1 MITQRFKSKFTA
13 WNSKANGQFMG
24 LTHLLSAIS
33 DNLHEREGELKM
45 IEIGSYMGEST
56 MMFASTGLFDEIHVI
71 EPHTG
76 EEEFNEEN
84 DYTWDFI
91 KKEFKTNLRFF
102 DNIIHH
108 KNFSQHISNN
118 FDDNDYD
125 FVYIDANHTYENV
138 KIDIELYL
146 PKLKKGGIIA
156 GHDYHEV
163 WPGVMKAVDETVGQ
177 PDNILWDTSWFKVL

>member
-56 MMFASTGLFDEIHVI
+56 MMFASTGLFDEIHEI

-91 KKEFKTNLRFF
+91 KKEFKTNLR
-102 DNIIHH
+102 
-108 KNFSQHISNN
+108 
-118 FDDNDYD
+118 
-125 FVYIDANHTYENV
+125 
-138 KIDIELYL
+138 
-146 PKLKKGGIIA
+146 
-156 GHDYHEV
+156 
-163 WPGVMKAVDETVGQ
+163 
-177 PDNILWDTSWFKVL
+177 